1 MSIAACLA
9 ANIKR
14 MRKEKQ
20 MTQSELAE
28 RAGISLIFLQ
38 GIEAERKWISPATSA
53 AIAQAFNTTEAQ
65 LFAECFETARPRT
78 KAKPKKIS
86 RTQLDHIPEDIVYA
100 LATTCRHPKWQWQ
113 VFRWIL
119 QGYERDL

>member
-1 MSIAACLA
+1 
-9 ANIKR
+9 
-14 MRKEKQ
+14 MRKEKR

-38 GIEAERKWISPATSA
+38 GIEAERKWISPTTSA
-53 AIAQAFNTTEAQ
+53 AIARAFGTTEAR
-65 LFAECFETARPRT
+65 LFAECFETPEPP
-78 KAKPKKIS
+78 KAKPKKVS
-86 RTQLDHIPEDIVYA
+86 RAQLDHVPEDIVYA